1 MTAAVLCFVLFLAG
15 CGGMEE
21 GAQASC
27 PFLWYEKHVEEGKQ
41 YSIVAV
47 TKDET
52 YGCYYKNHRLTAVFT
67 DKEGIQTVK
76 RACLPKQYEV
86 KNLGVDRK
94 GNIYVLCGNRKEEGR
109 VLWEVDEKGIL
120 KEKGRDILLS
130 EEEKFIDIKGVKIEQ
145 GGGVY
150 IW

>member
-1 MTAAVLCFVLFLAG
+1 MVFVMGKLGKKFMTAAVLCFVLFLAG

-52 YGCYYKNHRLTAVFT
+52 YA
-67 DKEGIQTVK
+67 I
-76 RACLPKQYEV
+76 
-86 KNLGVDRK
+86 
-94 GNIYVLCGNRKEEGR
+94 
-109 VLWEVDEKGIL
+109 
-120 KEKGRDILLS
+120 
-130 EEEKFIDIKGVKIEQ
+130 IKTTG
-145 GGGVY
+145 
-150 IW
+150 